1 MTAFECACGPIMEI
15 DEEDVAGNLFSVTIE
30 AFMDRWNFDVAR
42 AKRCCIQEAMPD
54 GRMIPF
60 CTYNTLYRFAP
71 GHHPVPVVASAGT
84 EIGG

>member
-15 DEEDVAGNLFSVTIE
+15 DQKDITGSLFSITIE

-42 AKRCCIQEAMPD
+42 ARRCCIQEAMPD
-54 GRMIPF
+54 GRIIPF

-71 GHHPVPVVASAGT
+71 EHHPVPVVVSAGT
-84 EIGG
+84 GSEG